1 MVADNCR
8 LSCQLDTLVLLT
20 NRSAKLIRKCCKSGN
35 YGYHFSLCG
44 SLKDDTK
51 PEKSSWQPPDFE
63 LRRMKFFRDNFQHF
77 QKQFTHWLGDKQ
89 TIWALRFKPNF
100 SEIDLT
106 WLFLKIDF
114 KAVFTD
120 KSGFSNRQEINA
132 KYLALN
138 LKSKNNCFLLMF
150 NRADLTVGGGKKLS
164 GPTS

>member
-100 SEIDLT
+100 PKLT
-106 WLFLKIDF
+106 LKWILSLCKQNPTKPYRLRIWGILKIPSHNI
-114 KAVFTD
+114 AL
-120 KSGFSNRQEINA
+120 A
-132 KYLALN
+132 KWQV
-138 LKSKNNCFLLMF
+138 KC
-150 NRADLTVGGGKKLS
+150 
-164 GPTS
+164 